1 MACSA
6 AKKKNFDLI
15 FKSKKIKASW
25 DGLLYSYVLEPD
37 KEKKRNGTEKKH

>member
-6 AKKKNFDLI
+6 AKKKINLI
-15 FKSKKIKASW
+15 FKSKKIKASL